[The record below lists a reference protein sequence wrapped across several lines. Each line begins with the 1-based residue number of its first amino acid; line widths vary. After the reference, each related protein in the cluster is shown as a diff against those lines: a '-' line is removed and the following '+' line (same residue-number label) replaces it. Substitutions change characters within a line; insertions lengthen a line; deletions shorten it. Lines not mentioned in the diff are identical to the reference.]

1 MDNRPIKSQKK
12 KIKKQP
18 EDEIIKDPIIL
29 FETESCYC
37 EPAETETVFNKCF
50 VTYEFYIDSN
60 VTLLFNDYVEEIK
73 PCLKNFIGS
82 LRQLFSKGL
91 VNERLSHQLKM

>member
-37 EPAETETVFNKCF
+37 EPAETETVFN
-50 VTYEFYIDSN
+50 SN